1 MESSSYK
8 PDLRDMEFVLFEHL
22 DIGSLLGK
30 GVYEEVTA
38 DDVRMILEAGAD
50 FAREILAPTNAVSDA
65 VGCKW
70 EEGKVTIPEVFADV
84 WQAMMEQGWISL
96 VAPVEAGGQGLPHL
110 LSTAVDEMMIAA
122 NPAFQTYMGLNRAAA
137 NLLLR
142 HASDEL
148 KERYVPK
155 LLTGEWQGT
164 MCLTEPG
171 AGTDVGASLTRARKL
186 EDGTYKIQGTK
197 SFITAGDHQLAAN
210 HVHLVLARLPD
221 APAGVKGL
229 SLFLVPK
236 FRFDDSGEA
245 TVPND
250 VYCSKIEEKMG
261 IHGSCT
267 TVLNFGDHDDCVG
280 YLVGAENK
288 GIACMFHMM
297 NEERIVVGLQGQ
309 ALAAAMYTNARQY
322 ASERVQG
329 SDIGKGKTMTEEKV
343 TIDNHPDVRRM
354 LMTIRALAEGGR
366 ALLYYTSLQQD
377 LAILAEDDTARAY
390 HEGRNALLTPVCK
403 AWGSDSGVEACSIAV
418 QVYGGA
424 GYCRDYPAEQALRD
438 ARIAP
443 IYEGTNGIQAIDLLL
458 RKVFGGGGK
467 LFESFVSDVGAFI
480 QTQAEHPALATETG
494 VLKNA
499 LEELVSVTKH
509 LGKLARADIRLTALG
524 ASPYLNL
531 FGNVVVAWLLL
542 EQAVR
547 AQNVL
552 NTLELPAD
560 PADLARFF
568 EDNERAK
575 FYAAKVET
583 ARFFTYQI
591 LSRNRWLAAQIL
603 SDDRSAL
610 DVCL

>member
-1 MESSSYK
+1 MESSNYK

-22 DIGSLLGK
+22 EIESILGR
-30 GVYEEVTA
+30 GTYQEVTA
-38 DDVRMILEAGAD
+38 DDVRMVLEAGAD

-65 VGCKW
+65 VGCRM
-70 EEGKVTIPEVFADV
+70 EDGKVLIPEVFADV
-84 WQAMMEQGWISL
+84 WQAMVEQGWVGL
-96 VAPVEAGGQGLPHL
+96 VAPVEAGGQGLPRV

-122 NPAFQTYMGLNRAAA
+122 NPAFQTYMGLSRAAA

-142 HASDEL
+142 HGTPEM
-148 KERYVPK
+148 KEKYVPK

-164 MCLTEPG
+164 MCLTEAG
-171 AGTDVGASLTRARKL
+171 AGTDVGASRTRATRL

-197 SFITAGDHQLAAN
+197 TFITAGDHQLAEN

-221 APAGVKGL
+221 APDGVKGL

-236 FRFDDSGEA
+236 FRFDDAGNA
-245 TVPND
+245 TIPND
-250 VYCSKIEEKMG
+250 VSCSKIEEKMG

-267 TVLNFGDHDDCVG
+267 TVLNFGDNDACIG
-280 YLVGAENK
+280 YLVGEENR
-288 GIACMFHMM
+288 GIAAMFHMM

-309 ALAAAMYTNARQY
+309 ALAGAMYTNARQY
-322 ASERVQG
+322 AAERVQG
-329 SDIGKGKTMTEEKV
+329 TDIGKGKSMVGERV

-354 LMTIRALAEGGR
+354 LMTVRALAEGGR
-366 ALLYYTSLQQD
+366 ALLYYTSMQQD
-377 LAILAEDDTARAY
+377 LAILAEDEETRTY

-403 AWGSDSGVEACSIAV
+403 AWGSDSGVEACSIAL

-443 IYEGTNGIQAIDLLL
+443 IYEGTNGIQAIDLLM
-458 RKVFGGGGK
+458 RKVFGSGGK
-467 LFESFVSDVGAFI
+467 LFQSFVSD
-480 QTQAEHPALATETG
+480 LAAWIARHENHG
-494 VLKNA
+494 VLQEEIDQLKFA
-499 LEELVSVTKH
+499 QEELVKVTEH
-509 LGKLARADIRLTALG
+509 LGRLVRRDIRHTALG

-531 FGNVVVAWLLL
+531 FGNVVVGWLLL
-542 EQAVR
+542 DQAIR
-547 AQNVL
+547 AHKALQSFD
-552 NTLELPAD
+552 LPED
-560 PADLARFF
+560 PADAAAFLA
-568 EDNERAK
+568 DNERAR
-575 FYAAKVET
+575 FYSAKMDT

-591 LSRNRWLAAQIL
+591 LSRNRWLATQIL